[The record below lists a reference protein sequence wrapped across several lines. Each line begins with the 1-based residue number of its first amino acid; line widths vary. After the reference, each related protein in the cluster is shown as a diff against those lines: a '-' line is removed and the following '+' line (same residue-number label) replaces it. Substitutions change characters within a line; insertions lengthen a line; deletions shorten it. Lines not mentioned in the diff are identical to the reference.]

1 MFNKQGAGYTCGGS
15 RTSRKLLETTF
26 KATIAK
32 AAEQLQTNAKADQ
45 NCKSRPVLSK
55 VPDNCRNDA
64 SSVSCFNKLHN
75 LL

>member
-1 MFNKQGAGYTCGGS
+1 MFNKQGAGYACGGS
-15 RTSRKLLETTF
+15 RTSRELLETTF

-32 AAEQLQTNAKADQ
+32 AAEQLQTNAEADQ

>member
-1 MFNKQGAGYTCGGS
+1 MFNKQGTGYTCGGS
-15 RTSRKLLETTF
+15 RIPRELLETTF
-26 KATIAK
+26 KTTIAET
-32 AAEQLQTNAKADQ
+32 AEQFQTNTKADQ
-45 NCKSRPVLSK
+45 NGKSRPVLSK